1 MNWGCIFGSKVG
13 HGPHKE
19 ISLRHVFEECEFGKI
34 DLLVCPVGV

>member
-19 ISLRHVFEECEFGKI
+19 ISLRHVFEECEVGKI